1 MGRSGVSGKPN
12 KVVMLVDNDV
22 RRDSRVQKQAQSMA
36 ERGWDVTLLGINRT
50 EDVIAPWKVGGATVE
65 LVDYRPERI
74 ERIHLTRSPRWRS
87 VLAYRTGARANHLVG
102 WCQAQARVL
111 RDRRRFAGP
120 VERVVLSVR
129 IAFNEALAQWR
140 SFRRERTAKVR
151 RARHRMHSPIDR
163 LTTAATLKLWG
174 TGSWKRL
181 DPNIETWDEAFA
193 PAIDR
198 LQPDLIHANDFRM
211 LFVAARATYRAR
223 AAGRDV
229 KLVWDAHEFMPGVE
243 HATAHPRWI
252 PSLQQLEA
260 EHAQYADAVLT
271 VSDPIADLLQEHHH
285 LPERPTV
292 VLNTPIV
299 QDPPPEAPSVR
310 ALCGL
315 TDDVPLIVYSGYV
328 DPNRGVG
335 VVIESLGHLPDL
347 HVALV
352 VGQPDSP
359 VVLGLME
366 RAAELGAAE
375 RLHILPY
382 VPVEQIVPY
391 LSSATLGV
399 HSLIHMMNHEVSL
412 ATKFYE
418 YSQARLPIVG
428 SDVKFMAE
436 TIRRTGQGEVFRVGD
451 VEDFVRAVRAVLAD
465 RERYVAAY
473 DQPGLLDAWT
483 WEHQAETMHEVYRE
497 LVGADPAVVEVTA

>member
-1 MGRSGVSGKPN
+1 MSGRPT

-22 RRDSRVQKQAQSMA
+22 RRDSRVQKQARSMA
-36 ERGWDVTLLGINRT
+36 ERGWDVTLLGINR
-50 EDVIAPWKVGGATVE
+50 EEEPVPAWKVGDATVE
-65 LVDYRPERI
+65 LVTYRPERI
-74 ERIHLTRSPRWRS
+74 ERAHLHRSPRWRS
-87 VLAYRTGARANHLVG
+87 PLAYRTGTRANYLVG
-102 WCQAQARVL
+102 WCVAQARVL
-111 RDRRRFAGP
+111 EDRRRQTSSLPAKG
-120 VERVVLSVR
+120 VLTAR
-129 IAFNEALAQWR
+129 IGANRALAQWR
-140 SFRRERTAKVR
+140 KFRRTRTVEVR
-151 RARHRMHSPIDR
+151 RTRARMTSWKDR
-163 LTTAATLKLWG
+163 LTTAAWMRLLRSK
-174 TGSWKRL
+174 SWNQL

-198 LQPDLIHANDFRM
+198 LRPDIIHANDFRM
-211 LFVAARATYRAR
+211 LFVAARATFRAR

-229 KLVWDAHEFMPGVE
+229 KLVWDAHEFMPGVT
-243 HATAHPRWI
+243 HDTAHPRWI

-285 LPERPTV
+285 LPERPTI

-299 QDPPPEAPSVR
+299 GNELPDDAPSVR
-310 ALCGL
+310 ARCGL
-315 TDDVPLIVYSGYV
+315 ADDVPLIVYSGYV

-335 VVIESLGHLPDL
+335 VVIESLGHLPDV

-359 VVLGLME
+359 VVLGLVE
-366 RAAELGAAE
+366 RAAELGAAD

-382 VPVEQIVPY
+382 VPVEQIVNY
-391 LSSATLGV
+391 LSSATVGV
-399 HSLIHMMNHEVSL
+399 HSLIHMMNHEISL

-428 SDVKFMAE
+428 SDVRFMAE

-451 VEDFVRAVRAVLAD
+451 VDDFVRAVRAVLAD

-473 DQPGLLDAWT
+473 DQPGLLDTWT
-483 WEHQAETMHEVYRE
+483 WEHQAEEMHAVYRD
-497 LVGADPAVVEVTA
+497 LVGFDPQTAGGAA

>member
-1 MGRSGVSGKPN
+1 MSGQPN

-22 RRDSRVQKQAQSMA
+22 RRDSRVQKQARSMA
-36 ERGWDVTLLGINRT
+36 ERGWEVTLLGINRT
-50 EDVIAPWKVGGATVE
+50 EDVIPPWKVGDATVE

-74 ERIHLTRSPRWRS
+74 ERAHLARSPRWRDP
-87 VLAYRTGARANHLVG
+87 LAYRTGARANQLFG
-102 WCQAQARVL
+102 WCEAQARVL
-111 RDRRRFAGP
+111 EDRRRSASGP
-120 VERVVLSVR
+120 ERVVLSARVAANR
-129 IAFNEALAQWR
+129 ALASWR
-140 SFRRERTAKVR
+140 GFRRERTIEVR
-151 RARHRMHSPIDR
+151 RRRHRMQGLVDR
-163 LTTAATLKLWG
+163 LSTAAWMKVLG
-174 TGSWKRL
+174 TKSWNHL
-181 DPNIETWDEAFA
+181 DPNIESWDEAFA

-198 LQPDLIHANDFRM
+198 LRPDLIHANDFRM
-211 LFVAARATYRAR
+211 LFVAARATFRAR

-285 LPERPTV
+285 LPERPTI

-310 ALCGL
+310 ARCGL
-315 TDDVPLIVYSGYV
+315 ADEVPLIVYSGYV

-359 VVLGLME
+359 VVLGLQE

-399 HSLIHMMNHEVSL
+399 HSLIHMMNHEISL

-428 SDVKFMAE
+428 SDVRFMAE

-451 VEDFVRAVRAVLAD
+451 VDDFVRAVRAVLAD

-483 WEHQAETMHEVYRE
+483 WEHQADAMHEVYRD
-497 LVGADPAVVEVTA
+497 LVGFDPAVIGATA